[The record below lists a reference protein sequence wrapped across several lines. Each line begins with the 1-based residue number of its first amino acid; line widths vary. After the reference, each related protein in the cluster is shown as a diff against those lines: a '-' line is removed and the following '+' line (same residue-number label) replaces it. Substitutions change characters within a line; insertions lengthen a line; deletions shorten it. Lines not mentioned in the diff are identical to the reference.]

1 MCGRYRLSRR
11 KQLIEEHFDTSRGD
25 EDWSPRYNI
34 APRLES
40 ANIVLDGSP
49 INSVPYCS
57 ILTRRG
63 RKGRRYSRRDLT
75 HSVMH
80 VEARIAPFG

>member
-1 MCGRYRLSRR
+1 MRTSVSIVKKEGVKDAVRL
-11 KQLIEEHFDTSRGD
+11 RGYG
-25 EDWSPRYNI
+25 WN
-34 APRLES
+34 
-40 ANIVLDGSP
+40 G
-49 INSVPYCS
+49 CS

-80 VEARIAPFG
+80 VEHGKPALLLSG